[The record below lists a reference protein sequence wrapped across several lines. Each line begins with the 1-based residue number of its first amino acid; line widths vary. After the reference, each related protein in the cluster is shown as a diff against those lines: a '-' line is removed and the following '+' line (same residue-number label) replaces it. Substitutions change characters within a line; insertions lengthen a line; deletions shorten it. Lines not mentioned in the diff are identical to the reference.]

1 MTETIF
7 LIPGLGKMLPDSI
20 SANNSP
26 MVVGITFIL
35 TTLAVFAVLLGDII
49 MQIIDPRIQ
58 FATKSKAKSKYK
70 LAKGEK

>member
-1 MTETIF
+1 
-7 LIPGLGKMLPDSI
+7 
-20 SANNSP
+20 
-26 MVVGITFIL
+26 VGITFIL

-58 FATKSKAKSKYK
+58 FATKSKAKSKNK

>member
-1 MTETIF
+1 MVYG
-7 LIPGLGKMLPDSI
+7 PGLGKMLPDSI

-58 FATKSKAKSKYK
+58 FATKSKAKSKNK